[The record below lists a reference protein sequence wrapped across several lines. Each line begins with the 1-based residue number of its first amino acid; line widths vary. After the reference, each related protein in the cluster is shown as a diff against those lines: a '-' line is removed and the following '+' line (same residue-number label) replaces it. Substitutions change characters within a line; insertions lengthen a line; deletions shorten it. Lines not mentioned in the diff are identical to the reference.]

1 MSPDRLLAADA
12 VTVAVTHAAG
22 LAEGHAAEGE
32 IMLVGIT
39 WIELPQR
46 VIHITRQF
54 VKRMNLSL
62 VMLKMFLTMTVD
74 REQSMLI

>member
-32 IMLVGIT
+32 IMLIGENMDRIT
-39 WIELPQR
+39 R
-46 VIHITRQF
+46 VIFTRF
-54 VKRMNLSL
+54 
-62 VMLKMFLTMTVD
+62 
-74 REQSMLI
+74 IC

>member
-1 MSPDRLLAADA
+1 MQKMNNEEWSPDGLLAADA

-39 WIELPQR
+39 WIELPQGY
-46 VIHITRQF
+46 IP
-54 VKRMNLSL
+54 
-62 VMLKMFLTMTVD
+62 
-74 REQSMLI
+74 

>member
-32 IMLVGIT
+32 IMLIGENTDRIT
-39 WIELPQR
+39 TEGYTYYKTIC
-46 VIHITRQF
+46 
-54 VKRMNLSL
+54 
-62 VMLKMFLTMTVD
+62 
-74 REQSMLI
+74 

>member
-1 MSPDRLLAADA
+1 MNNEECSPDGLLAADA

-32 IMLVGIT
+32 IMLVGDNTDRIT
-39 WIELPQR
+39 TGLYS
-46 VIHITRQF
+46 HDLF

-62 VMLKMFLTMTVD
+62 LKMFF
-74 REQSMLI
+74 

>member
-32 IMLVGIT
+32 IMLIGENTDRIT
-39 WIELPQR
+39 TGVYSVNSLCQYNIIR
-46 VIHITRQF
+46 
-54 VKRMNLSL
+54 KRTTQQ
-62 VMLKMFLTMTVD
+62 LTMTVKN
-74 REQSMLI
+74 L

>member
-32 IMLVGIT
+32 IMLIG
-39 WIELPQR
+39 EN
-46 VIHITRQF
+46 
-54 VKRMNLSL
+54 M
-62 VMLKMFLTMTVD
+62 D
-74 REQSMLI
+74 RISTGLYSQDYCVNE